1 MWNTSRLTKKMT
13 DRAKNN
19 SRASKFDQ
27 DLYGDTAEYGQN
39 IGETD
44 EREADIAAKLEAS
57 KRKNA

>member
-1 MWNTSRLTKKMT
+1 MT